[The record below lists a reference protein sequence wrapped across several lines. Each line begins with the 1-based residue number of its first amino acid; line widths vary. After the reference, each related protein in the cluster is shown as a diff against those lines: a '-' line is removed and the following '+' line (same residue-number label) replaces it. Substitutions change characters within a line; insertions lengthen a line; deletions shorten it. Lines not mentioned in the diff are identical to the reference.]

1 MDSPRKLAW
10 KDEMTTGV
18 VEIDAQHK
26 YLIDFFNDLGHSI
39 LERYTPEDISKVL
52 KVMKFYAEWHFG
64 KEEECMAHYHCPA
77 AEKNRKAHEIFTEKI
92 RAYQKEYE
100 ESGGSSEL
108 AVRIHKD
115 LADWIVNHIMAV
127 DTQLYPC
134 VHQIKPVGS

>member
-1 MDSPRKLAW
+1 MYIPKVLVW

-39 LERYTPEDISKVL
+39 QKRYDSEDVSKVL

-77 AEKNRKAHEIFTEKI
+77 AQKNSKAHVVFVEKLHEF
-92 RAYQKEYE
+92 QKEFE
-100 ESGGSSEL
+100 RSGGSIEL
-108 AVRIHKD
+108 AANIHEE
-115 LADWIVNHIMAV
+115 LTNWIVNHIMVV
-127 DTQLYPC
+127 DTQLYPY
-134 VHQIKPVGS
+134 VPANK